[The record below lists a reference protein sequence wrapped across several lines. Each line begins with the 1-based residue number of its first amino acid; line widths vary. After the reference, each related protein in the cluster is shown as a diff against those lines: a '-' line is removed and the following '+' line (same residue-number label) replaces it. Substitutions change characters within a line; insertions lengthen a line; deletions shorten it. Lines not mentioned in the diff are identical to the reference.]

1 MILAQ
6 ETDGDLTPES
16 RAAVLA
22 EVLHFMAT
30 KMEPV
35 PYEALLAHLMEY
47 FKAREELVSLYAMN
61 SVLRL
66 CTAGLLGSNTYHK
79 APANREEWLLVKA
92 ETTVS
97 PSRQLTNFAFGRIE

>member
-22 EVLHFMAT
+22 EVLRFMAT

-35 PYEALLAHLMEY
+35 PYGALLAHLMKH
-47 FKAREELVSLYAMN
+47 FNAREELVSLYMMN

-66 CTAGLLGSNTYHK
+66 CTAGLLGSNTYHNV
-79 APANREEWLLVKA
+79 PQQREEWLLVKA
-92 ETTVS
+92 DTTVS
-97 PSRQLTNFAFGRIE
+97 PSRKLTNFSFGRIE